1 MDAPQ
6 RLWGPQTELAVGN
19 FPIARRPL
27 DVRIAK
33 ALARIKRHAAA
44 VNAAEAVPGVTDAV
58 ASAIAD
64 AARRVEAG
72 ELDEHFPI
80 DVFQTGSG
88 TSTNMNVNEVLS
100 TLASATVADGV
111 HPNDHVNAS
120 QSSNDVFPSAVQL
133 AALRAVASDLVP
145 GHPTLGDV
153 DSPQALADYQATK
166 RAHKAEWA
174 KTRPPKQPTR

>member
-1 MDAPQ
+1 MDASE

-27 DVRIAK
+27 DVRVAK

-44 VNAAEAVPGVTDAV
+44 ANAEQDVPGMSTEV

-88 TSTNMNVNEVLS
+88 TSTNMNVNEVIS
-100 TLASATVADGV
+100 TLASTAVADGV
-111 HPNDHVNAS
+111 HPND
-120 QSSNDVFPSAVQL
+120 
-133 AALRAVASDLVP
+133 
-145 GHPTLGDV
+145 
-153 DSPQALADYQATK
+153 
-166 RAHKAEWA
+166 
-174 KTRPPKQPTR
+174 